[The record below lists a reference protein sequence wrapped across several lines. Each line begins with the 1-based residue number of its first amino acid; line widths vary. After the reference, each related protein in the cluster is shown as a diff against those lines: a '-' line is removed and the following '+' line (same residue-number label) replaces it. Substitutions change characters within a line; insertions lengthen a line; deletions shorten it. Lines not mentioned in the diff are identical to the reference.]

1 MPTVP
6 SPAPALLPTI
16 DEQGD
21 QLVRTGVAA
30 LAGLSETDFRSLL
43 PRGAAADGALLAVH
57 PSLVPPSRL
66 IAALTVG
73 GRQGFVVV
81 DMDDVD
87 DFRPVPGVDVP
98 DSPFYTVTG
107 LDRGDD
113 MANWSPEE
121 ASAELATRGRSPLT
135 MTEGISWLLQAPAV
149 LERSRCF
156 MTIASRKAKPGGGLD
171 ARVPALWFSN
181 GTGRDGVGKKG
192 NPKLGWCWWRNR
204 HTWLGFA
211 SCARRDVPR

>member
-1 MPTVP
+1 MPTAP
-6 SPAPALLPTI
+6 SAPVLLPTI
-16 DEQGD
+16 QEQCD
-21 QLVRTGVAA
+21 QLVRLGVAK
-30 LAGLSETDFRSLL
+30 LADLSAGFGSLL
-43 PRGAAADGALLAVH
+43 PHDTAGDGALLVVH

-66 IAALTVG
+66 ITALRVHD
-73 GRQGFVVV
+73 RQGFVVD

-98 DSPFYTVTG
+98 DAPLYTVTG

-121 ASAELATRGRSPLT
+121 ASAELTTRGRSPLT
-135 MTEGISWLLQAPAV
+135 ITEGISWLLQAPSV

-156 MTIASRKAKPGGGLD
+156 MTIACRKTKLGGGPD

-181 GTGRDGVGKKG
+181 GTGRDGKDRKG
-192 NPKLGWCWWRNR
+192 NPKLGWCWFRNR

-211 SCARRDVPR
+211 SCSSRHAPS

>member
-1 MPTVP
+1 MPTAP
-6 SPAPALLPTI
+6 SPSALLPTI
-16 DEQGD
+16 DEQVD
-21 QLVRTGVAA
+21 QLVRLGVAS
-30 LAGLSETDFRSLL
+30 LAGLSDADFRSLL
-43 PRGAAADGALLAVH
+43 PRDAAGESALLVVH

-66 IAALTVG
+66 ITALRVG
-73 GRQGFVVV
+73 DRQGFVVV

-98 DSPFYTVTG
+98 DAPLYTVTG

-121 ASAELATRGRSPLT
+121 AAAELTSRGRSPLT
-135 MTEGISWLLQAPAV
+135 ITEGLSWLLQAPDV

-156 MTIASRKAKPGGGLD
+156 MTIACRRPRPGGGWD
-171 ARVPALWFSN
+171 SRVPALWFSN
-181 GTGRDGVGKKG
+181 GTGRDGRDKKDS
-192 NPKLGWCWWRNR
+192 PKLGWCWWRNR

-211 SCARRDVPR
+211 SCAGRDLPR